1 MSLAG
6 GNRLT
11 LESAGGRRRFAVDR
25 DWRPLAFSR
34 TGTVGPAEVVFAGY
48 GIVAP
53 ASGRFPAYDSY
64 AKLDVKDKWVAV
76 FRYMPEDVP
85 PEYRQHLS
93 HYFELRYKAMLARD
107 KGARGLILVSGP
119 NAKVKDQLVKLTF
132 DTALAGSSLGAISV
146 TDRTAGHILRCGGKG
161 LKQLQDALDRGEQVE
176 GFACKGTRLTA
187 VIGMQQE
194 RRTGRNV
201 LARLAAG
208 KQAVAQTVVIGA
220 HVDHIGRGTGFD
232 SLARPEEQGK
242 IHYGAD
248 DNASG
253 VAALLDIARALTQQK
268 AQGGIKLQRDVLFA
282 AWSGE
287 ELGLLGSS
295 HFVRKLGEGMATAE
309 PLRSRIA
316 AYLNMDMIGR
326 LDKALYLQGVGS
338 SPVWLGEIE
347 RHNVALGLPAV
358 PQTETYLP
366 TDATSF
372 YLKGVPVLNA
382 FTGAHADYNT
392 PRDTAEKL
400 NYDGAARITQL
411 MGAMTLALA
420 TRERPPDYIA
430 TAKPAGSPSRRNL
443 RAYLGT
449 IPEYGQSSV
458 KGVKLTGVADGGP
471 AAQAG
476 LLAGDVI
483 IELAGRKIE
492 SLYDYTYA
500 LNAVKVGQPVKITV
514 LRGAEPVSVTVIPA
528 SRD

>member
-1 MSLAG
+1 
-6 GNRLT
+6 
-11 LESAGGRRRFAVDR
+11 
-25 DWRPLAFSR
+25 
-34 TGTVGPAEVVFAGY
+34 
-48 GIVAP
+48 
-53 ASGRFPAYDSY
+53 
-64 AKLDVKDKWVAV
+64 
-76 FRYMPEDVP
+76 
-85 PEYRQHLS
+85 
-93 HYFELRYKAMLARD
+93 
-107 KGARGLILVSGP
+107 
-119 NAKVKDQLVKLTF
+119 
-132 DTALAGSSLGAISV
+132 
-146 TDRTAGHILRCGGKG
+146 
-161 LKQLQDALDRGEQVE
+161 
-176 GFACKGTRLTA
+176 
-187 VIGMQQE
+187 
-194 RRTGRNV
+194 
-201 LARLAAG
+201 
-208 KQAVAQTVVIGA
+208 
-220 HVDHIGRGTGFD
+220 
-232 SLARPEEQGK
+232 
-242 IHYGAD
+242 
-248 DNASG
+248 
-253 VAALLDIARALTQQK
+253 
-268 AQGGIKLQRDVLFA
+268 
-282 AWSGE
+282 
-287 ELGLLGSS
+287 
-295 HFVRKLGEGMATAE
+295 MATAE

-338 SPVWLGEIE
+338 SAVWLGEIE

-400 NYDGAARITQL
+400 NYHDTARIAQL
-411 MGAMTLALA
+411 MGSMTLALA

-528 SRD
+528 SRE